1 MESHCEATEAA
12 AKVLCYQGSNLL
24 WGQSTEGFHGWSNNT
39 MLGWVRPTLGQRYSH
54 KSTGREVG
62 WVNHRDLTG
71 FILLPASFFGQQ
83 WTYCTVS
90 MRYKQ
95 QCDKKRQEIKTG
107 RERMV
112 LIDRVWQWLFYFILF
127 FFQFFVKQ
135 QGEKINHNSKCI
147 EGLQAENYKH
157 FVNSFCAHFLMYNL
171 SQKLVEHMWKEADK
185 PINCKDVLCREC
197 GFFWID
203 SFKIQ
208 CWRLFLWE
216 CRSTQKIN
224 WSMQLE
230 KLNGSHSLLW
240 SEIKF

>member
-127 FFQFFVKQ
+127 FPILCKTA
-135 QGEKINHNSKCI
+135 GEKKSTTT
-147 EGLQAENYKH
+147 
-157 FVNSFCAHFLMYNL
+157 VNVSRA
-171 SQKLVEHMWKEADK
+171 
-185 PINCKDVLCREC
+185 
-197 GFFWID
+197 
-203 SFKIQ
+203 FK
-208 CWRLFLWE
+208 
-216 CRSTQKIN
+216 QKIIN
-224 WSMQLE
+224 T
-230 KLNGSHSLLW
+230 LW
-240 SEIKF
+240 IVFVHTSSCTTYLRS